1 MSEHLDG
8 RPTIVVGV
16 DGSDSSSDALYWAL
30 RHARATGARV
40 RAVMSWQ
47 IPMSIYLVPTYT
59 EEDYRQDAQDLMDTI
74 VKEAAAEFGDVP
86 IDSDLVGGRPG
97 PALAHAAEGAELLVI
112 GSHGRG
118 ELPGMHLGSVATYC
132 VHHSP
137 CPVLV
142 YRLAAS
148 EG

>member
-1 MSEHLDG
+1 MSEYHDG
-8 RPTIVVGV
+8 RPTIVVGI

-30 RHARATGARV
+30 RQARVTGARV

-47 IPMSIYLVPTYT
+47 IPMSIYLTPTYT
-59 EEDYRQDAQDLMDTI
+59 EDDYRRDAENLMDTI
-74 VKEAAAEFGDVP
+74 LKEAAAEFGDIP
-86 IDSDLVGGRPG
+86 IDKDLVGGRAG

-118 ELPGMHLGSVATYC
+118 ELPGMHLGSVASYC

-137 CPVLV
+137 CPVVV
-142 YRLAAS
+142 YRIAAS
-148 EG
+148 ER